1 MEVTKTDEQVADIF
15 TKHMPEKNNWKKAV
29 RDINTG
35 PIGDS
40 VNLPPVHDPEAKAK
54 KKKEKQEQYGT
65 GGSKKQNS
73 KAVGSTSAK

>member
-1 MEVTKTDEQVADIF
+1 
-15 TKHMPEKNNWKKAV
+15 MPEKNNWRKAV

-35 PIGDS
+35 PIGDP

-65 GGSKKQNS
+65 GSSKKNNP
-73 KAVGSTSAK
+73 KVVGSTSAV